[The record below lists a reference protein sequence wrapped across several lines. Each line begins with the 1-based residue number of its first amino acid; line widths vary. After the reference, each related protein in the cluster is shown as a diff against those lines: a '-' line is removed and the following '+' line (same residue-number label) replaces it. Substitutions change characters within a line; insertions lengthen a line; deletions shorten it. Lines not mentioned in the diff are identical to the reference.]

1 MTDEWRLAV
10 KLKSRR
16 VLKEF
21 MDYNK
26 LKTGYA
32 LAKKADIL
40 PGTAGHLVSG
50 RRNTC
55 SVRTARAIEEALGCP
70 EGFLFV
76 REMSKV
82 ADTSQPSS
90 RGRKAA

>member
-1 MTDEWRLAV
+1 MDSEWRLVV

-16 VLKEF
+16 ALTEF
-21 MDYNK
+21 MEYHG
-26 LKTGYA
+26 LRTGYA

-50 RRNTC
+50 RRSTC
-55 SVRTARAIEEALGCP
+55 SFRTARAIEEALGCP

-76 REMSKV
+76 REMSQV
-82 ADTSQPSS
+82 ADTSRP
-90 RGRKAA
+90 RKRVA